1 MLTPID
7 ISNMEFTKSAFGYNK
22 NEVEEFVSAVA
33 SEYERLYKENIEYKD
48 KINIMNEALKNYKA
62 TEDALKNTLMFA
74 QNTAEDVKKN
84 AKEKAEI
91 TIAEAKAQA
100 ERMVIEADGKVF
112 EAERKLK
119 EIKSQ
124 ISSYK
129 AQLEGIIETQRKLL
143 EGIEW

>member
-7 ISNMEFTKSAFGYNK
+7 ISNMEFSKATFGYNK
-22 NEVEEFVSAVA
+22 GEVEEFVETVA
-33 SEYERLYKENIEYKD
+33 AEYEKLYKENIEYKD
-48 KINIMNEALKNYKA
+48 KINIMNEAIKNYKGM
-62 TEDALKNTLMFA
+62 EDALKNTLMFA

-100 ERMVIEADGKVF
+100 EKMVIEADSKVF
-112 EAERKLK
+112 EAERKLN

-124 ISSYK
+124 IANYK
-129 AQLEGIIETQRKLL
+129 AQLEGIMEAQKKIL
-143 EGIEW
+143 EGIE